1 MRCDRSRWVPVL
13 LLALGPASIPVGAF
27 SDPQAPASAPAA
39 GPPLLI
45 VGFESGAGSQPR
57 DAWLPVALEEFLT
70 WRLRR
75 VPALCVVPTVR
86 AHQAWRD
93 LAAPEQAR
101 PDWPRVGRTLGARRW
116 LSATCSGHADA
127 LSLDLRLAPLNEAEL
142 PKSVQIGPAR
152 LNEALD
158 LATQWVLAESGVPA
172 LESRLRGL
180 VFSAPSES
188 AGAVEYFARAVLA
201 IRQEQT
207 RDALRYAQ
215 QAVELDATMRP
226 AQLVLAQL
234 ELHVS
239 DRGRANAAARLRALR
254 EIARRA
260 DDRLDLA
267 QIELTE
273 GLLLAGTSA
282 YDAALIRME
291 TALNWSRECGER
303 YTQLAAMTNLC
314 DVYLSR
320 RPGTENLGED
330 ALRTFSTENLKAAA
344 LWQERVLEL
353 LRSLGD
359 VVTEAP
365 TCNKLALIYERL
377 EQPEKALEMHRRTLA
392 AAQSC
397 GSARTEA
404 TGWMFLGQFYRS
416 QQRLPEALDAI
427 KRCHELAE
435 DSARPGVLVA
445 LADVYRE
452 MKQPNEAL
460 ARYEEASQRFGAT
473 EDLFQ
478 QLVCLR
484 RIAQLRDELGDR
496 KAAVRSLREALDI
509 AHALKLPEGEAIQRQ
524 LADWGEKA
532 P

>member
-1 MRCDRSRWVPVL
+1 M
-13 LLALGPASIPVGAF
+13 
-27 SDPQAPASAPAA
+27 PAA

-45 VGFESGAGSQPR
+45 VGFENGAESQPR
-57 DAWLPVALEEFLT
+57 DAWLPAALEEFLT

-75 VPALCVVPTVR
+75 VPALCVIPTVR

-93 LAAPEQAR
+93 LAPAAETQA
-101 PDWPRVGRTLGARRW
+101 DWPRVGRMLGARHW
-116 LSATCSGHADA
+116 LSATCSGHADQ
-127 LSLDLRLAPLNEAEL
+127 LSLELRLAPLNDAAQ
-142 PKSVQIGPAR
+142 PKAVQVGPAR
-152 LNEALD
+152 FNEALD
-158 LATQWVLAESGVPA
+158 AATQWVLAESGVPA
-172 LESRLRGL
+172 LESRLHAL
-180 VFSAPSES
+180 VFSTPSDS

-201 IRQEQT
+201 IRQERT

-215 QAVELDATMRP
+215 QAVELDAMMRP

-239 DRGRANAAARLRALR
+239 DRGQANAAARLRALR

-291 TALNWSRECGER
+291 TALKWSRECGER

-320 RPGTENLGED
+320 RPGSADLGEE
-330 ALRTFSTENLKAAA
+330 ALRAFSTENLKAAA

-377 EQPEKALEMHRRTLA
+377 AQPEKALEMHRRTLA
-392 AAQSC
+392 AAQAC

-404 TGWMFLGQFYRS
+404 TGWMFLGQFFRS

-427 KRCHELAE
+427 TRCHELAE
-435 DSARPGVLVA
+435 ESARPGVLVA

-452 MKQPNEAL
+452 LKQPKEAL
-460 ARYEEASQRFGAT
+460 ARYEEASQRFSAS

-484 RIAQLRDELGDR
+484 RIAQLREELGDR

-509 AHALKLPEGEAIQRQ
+509 AHALKLPEGEVIQKQ
-524 LADWGEKA
+524 LADWGEKT